1 MKRLLHLLPRVP
13 PAICGVGDQTTYLA
27 ETLLAEHGI
36 ESEFL
41 VAGHELGSPQELW
54 PKLEAQSNR
63 ADAVTI
69 QYSCYG
75 FQKRG
80 IPFHLIR
87 AVKRLRQS
95 QPNLP
100 VLTMFHELA
109 ASGPITSSA
118 FWLGRIQRSL
128 VARLAR
134 LSTAVRTNRVAY
146 QKELESLAPAHAG
159 NIVSMPI
166 FSNFGETANPLQIDQ
181 RNRTLLLFQPPAY
194 DRLQPSAFW
203 KSWEQLRNHL
213 QPAETIIAGRAKA
226 LPEGPNIRP
235 VGVVSAAEAAQ
246 LLAKSAWGLVDY
258 YSGYIGKSSLFAG
271 FAGHGIATFTPA
283 DICGADEGLFAGRH
297 YTITDSTAPL
307 PNAAELQARATT
319 LHQWYQPH
327 SQKATAESYIR
338 QLDILFASPC
348 PVDFP
353 FVRLR

>member
-1 MKRLLHLLPRVP
+1 MHLRPRLRERAEMKRLLHLLPRVP

-109 ASGPITSSA
+109 AHKRGGNYRGA
-118 FWLGRIQRSL
+118 FAAGSC
-128 VARLAR
+128 
-134 LSTAVRTNRVAY
+134 AY
-146 QKELESLAPAHAG
+146 VLE
-159 NIVSMPI
+159 
-166 FSNFGETANPLQIDQ
+166 D
-181 RNRTLLLFQPPAY
+181 
-194 DRLQPSAFW
+194 
-203 KSWEQLRNHL
+203 
-213 QPAETIIAGRAKA
+213 
-226 LPEGPNIRP
+226 
-235 VGVVSAAEAAQ
+235 
-246 LLAKSAWGLVDY
+246 
-258 YSGYIGKSSLFAG
+258 
-271 FAGHGIATFTPA
+271 
-283 DICGADEGLFAGRH
+283 
-297 YTITDSTAPL
+297 
-307 PNAAELQARATT
+307 
-319 LHQWYQPH
+319 
-327 SQKATAESYIR
+327 TAEVRGIQCDRVFER
-338 QLDILFASPC
+338 QERDHDRAVFCGKGAK
-348 PVDFP
+348 FHW
-353 FVRLR
+353 

>member
-1 MKRLLHLLPRVP
+1 MKRLLHILPRIP

-27 ETLLAEHGI
+27 ETLFKEHGI
-36 ESEFL
+36 NSLFL
-41 VAGHELGSPQELW
+41 PAGHELAKPQELW
-54 PKLEAQSNR
+54 PKLEAQLE
-63 ADAVTI
+63 AIDAVTI

-87 AVKRLRQS
+87 TIKRLRLS
-95 QPNLP
+95 HPRLP

-128 VARLAR
+128 VGRLAR

-146 QKELESLAPAHAG
+146 KKELESLAPAHAG
-159 NIVSMPI
+159 KIVSMPI
-166 FSNFGETANPLQIDQ
+166 FSNFGETANPLPIEQ
-181 RNRTLLLFQPPAY
+181 RNPTLVLFQPPPY
-194 DRLQPSAFW
+194 DKTQPNAFW
-203 KSWEQLRNHL
+203 KSWERLRDHL
-213 QPAETIIAGRAKA
+213 QPTETIIAGRAKA
-226 LPEGPNIRP
+226 LPEGPDIRP
-235 VGVVSAAEAAQ
+235 VGVVSADEAAQ

-258 YSGYIGKSSLFAG
+258 FPGYIGKSSLFAG

-307 PNAAELQARATT
+307 PNAAELQTRATE

>member
-1 MKRLLHLLPRVP
+1 MTKILHVLPRIP
-13 PAICGVGDQTTYLA
+13 PALCGVGDQTTLLA
-27 ETLLAEHGI
+27 ETLLHENKI
-36 ESEFL
+36 ESIL
-41 VAGHELGSPQELW
+41 LAAGREVPQHKHLHT
-54 PKLEAQSNR
+54 LLARNLDDV
-63 ADAVTI
+63 DAITI

-80 IPFHLIR
+80 IPFHLIK
-87 AVKRLRQS
+87 AVRRLRAQN
-95 QPNLP
+95 PMLP

-118 FWLGRIQRSL
+118 FWLGKIQRSL

-194 DRLQPSAFW
+194 DRLQPNAFW

-258 YSGYIGKSSLFAG
+258 YLGYIGKSSLFAG
-271 FAGHGIATFTPA
+271 FAGHGIATFMPA

-319 LHQWYQPH
+319 LNQWYQPH

-338 QLDILFASPC
+338 QLNL
-348 PVDFP
+348 
-353 FVRLR
+353 